1 MLVYIMDTCSSI
13 TIEQESKNLT
23 DKVVMDL
30 TFFHI
35 LVALSASVKAFL
47 LATFADF
54 TPRCFI
60 VFLASW
66 TFAIEEFLAGSAI

>member
-1 MLVYIMDTCSSI
+1 MLVYIMDTCSPI

-23 DKVVMDL
+23 DKVVVDL

-35 LVALSASVKAFL
+35 LVALGASVKAFL

-54 TPRCFI
+54 TPLKPLRKG
-60 VFLASW
+60 LA
-66 TFAIEEFLAGSAI
+66 